1 MNIEIPKIGMTFSRL
16 LMPQIKDRKSF
27 LKTLDNQ
34 NIKYDNIIVNPE
46 GMKATQSEFDLDKV
60 RLMMSEPLRE
70 DSGIII
76 SNDNYIL
83 DGHHRWIV
91 YFNLKRKMKVI
102 KVDLPI
108 LELMRIAKEQKNI
121 DYKPVVECVIN
132 VIKSS
137 LATRKYK

>member
-1 MNIEIPKIGMTFSRL
+1 MTFSRL

>member
-1 MNIEIPKIGMTFSRL
+1 VNIEIPKIGMTFSRL